1 MMPSSLE
8 SSFEWKGID
17 ERFVGV
23 ISVKGSKWLRNTNLF
38 SNFSCSYIVFS
49 AIYKSPLPMPTS
61 YKRHRRH
68 TSNIIVLAVKFNNIE
83 CEGRRDVKC
92 LKFII

>member
-1 MMPSSLE
+1 MLSFLE
-8 SSFEWKGID
+8 SFFEWKGID

-23 ISVKGSKWLRNTNLF
+23 IFVKGFKWFRNINLF
-38 SNFSCSYIVFS
+38 LNFSCSYIVFS
-49 AIYKSPLPMPTS
+49 VIYKLFLLMLIS
-61 YKRHRRH
+61 YKRYRRYIL
-68 TSNIIVLAVKFNNIE
+68 NIIVLVVKFNNIE